1 MAAQA
6 TWWRRTGRSKAL
18 VVLQIVVTLALI
30 GWLVTKIDKRALD
43 AALALD
49 PWIACAAVL
58 VFASAQI
65 WGGLRLHA
73 LVPDRKVTS
82 GEAIRAT
89 FVGYFFANFLPST
102 IGGDVVRGIRL
113 KSAGVG
119 LGELAGV
126 LVLDR
131 VINTLFIA
139 AVAALAV
146 TPLAQSLLPNPDWR
160 LLLILAALACAAAA
174 CVILAAGRVS
184 TVRSSLYEIVAPC
197 LVLARRPAGLGFV
210 IIMTAAS
217 LASGVVGQWLL
228 GLAMDIPMGLVKFA
242 GIACAITL
250 VGLIPISFNGIGLQ
264 EAGYVT
270 TLTALGIAQPHAVAF
285 ALAVRLMILV
295 TSLLGGLVFLA
306 EPLAIKA
313 RTRDV

>member
-1 MAAQA
+1 MAEQA
-6 TWWRRTGRSKAL
+6 TRWRRTGRAKAL
-18 VVLQIVVTLALI
+18 VVLQLVVTLALI
-30 GWLVTKIDKRALD
+30 GWLISKIDKQALD

-73 LVPDRKVTS
+73 LVPDGKVTS
-82 GEAIRAT
+82 GEAIRTT

-102 IGGDVVRGIRL
+102 VGGDVVRGIRL

-139 AVAALAV
+139 AVALAV
-146 TPLAQSLLPNPDWR
+146 TPLVRSLLPNLDWR
-160 LLLILAALACAAAA
+160 LLLIVAALACAAAA
-174 CVILAAGRVS
+174 CVILPAGRVS
-184 TVRSSLYEIVAPC
+184 TVRSSLYEVVAPS
-197 LVLARRPAGLGFV
+197 LVLARRPARLGIV
-210 IIMTAAS
+210 IMMTAAS
-217 LASGVVGQWLL
+217 LASGIGGQWLL
-228 GLAMDIPMGLVKFA
+228 GLAMDIPIEFVKFA

-270 TLTALGIAQPHAVAF
+270 TLTALEIAQPHAVAF
-285 ALAVRLMILV
+285 AFAVRLMILV

-306 EPLAIKA
+306 EPLVIKA
-313 RTRDV
+313 RAPDV